1 MFKKDVKISGE
12 HRLSKKDKKKL
23 SESLNKISCF
33 HAESL

>member
-23 SESLNKISCF
+23 EESLSKVSSF
-33 HAESL
+33 HP